1 MAQSAPASIE
11 DGVIDVLKKVSRR
24 PIRPTLDSDL
34 VTDLGFDSLQVL
46 ELIAE
51 LEDRFDISIPLNE
64 VPATRTVAHVV
75 AQVTALVEGRA
86 IRGWPAPAPCPR
98 GSPKPRRVKQATYWS
113 LPAGRPGD
121 PTRRSTRRRG
131 ASRARCGPWAS
142 ATAIWS

>member
-11 DGVIDVLKKVSRR
+11 DGVIDVLKQVSRR
-24 PIRPTLDSDL
+24 PIRPTLGSDL

-86 IRGWPAPAPCPR
+86 IR
-98 GSPKPRRVKQATYWS
+98 
-113 LPAGRPGD
+113 
-121 PTRRSTRRRG
+121 
-131 ASRARCGPWAS
+131 
-142 ATAIWS
+142 

>member
-11 DGVIDVLKKVSRR
+11 DGVIDVLKQVSRR
-24 PIRPTLDSDL
+24 PIRPTLGSDL

-86 IRGWPAPAPCPR
+86 
-98 GSPKPRRVKQATYWS
+98 
-113 LPAGRPGD
+113 
-121 PTRRSTRRRG
+121 TR
-131 ASRARCGPWAS
+131 
-142 ATAIWS
+142 

>member
-11 DGVIDVLKKVSRR
+11 DGVIDVLKQVSRR
-24 PIRPTLDSDL
+24 PIRPTLSSDL

-64 VPATRTVAHVV
+64 VPATRTVGHVV

-86 IRGWPAPAPCPR
+86 IR
-98 GSPKPRRVKQATYWS
+98 
-113 LPAGRPGD
+113 
-121 PTRRSTRRRG
+121 
-131 ASRARCGPWAS
+131 
-142 ATAIWS
+142 

>member
-24 PIRPTLDSDL
+24 PIRPTLSSDL

-64 VPATRTVAHVV
+64 VPATRTVGHVV

-86 IRGWPAPAPCPR
+86 IR
-98 GSPKPRRVKQATYWS
+98 
-113 LPAGRPGD
+113 
-121 PTRRSTRRRG
+121 
-131 ASRARCGPWAS
+131 
-142 ATAIWS
+142 

>member
-24 PIRPTLDSDL
+24 PIRPTLRSDL

-86 IRGWPAPAPCPR
+86 IR
-98 GSPKPRRVKQATYWS
+98 
-113 LPAGRPGD
+113 
-121 PTRRSTRRRG
+121 
-131 ASRARCGPWAS
+131 
-142 ATAIWS
+142 